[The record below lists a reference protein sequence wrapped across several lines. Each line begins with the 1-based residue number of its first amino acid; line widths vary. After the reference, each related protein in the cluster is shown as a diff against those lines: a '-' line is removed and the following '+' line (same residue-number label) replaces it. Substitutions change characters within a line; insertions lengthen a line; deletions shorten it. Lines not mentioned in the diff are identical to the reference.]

1 MASTADFRNGMVIEI
16 DGDLWSITYF
26 QHVKPGKG
34 GAFVRT
40 KLKNVLSG
48 SVVDKTYRAGEKVK
62 DVRLERR
69 PVNYSYTDGD
79 LYYFMDVNTF
89 DMIPIPRDLVGAE
102 QL

>member
-1 MASTADFRNGMVIEI
+1 M
-16 DGDLWSITYF
+16 
-26 QHVKPGKG
+26 
-34 GAFVRT
+34 
-40 KLKNVLSG
+40 
-48 SVVDKTYRAGEKVK
+48 DKTYRAGEKVK

-102 QL
+102 QLSFSKKTWHARDWFTMRRLSV